1 MSKYIFFCMEACQ
14 SRKLQSSL
22 PLSPRDLQRIS
33 DFLLYLFGYEQR
45 SKKSGLRQAA
55 ALQTLALLRSFVVTV
70 CLTLK
75 KKEFLKNHHYLTMMA
90 KISRTT
96 WQCGCNQYFCQM
108 TIVVARERD
117 AFIPFLAFPEKRA
130 KRKRRLLW
138 KAHSLSLNIDIAL
151 CLLFFGR
158 A

>member
-1 MSKYIFFCMEACQ
+1 MEACQ

-75 KKEFLKNHHYLTMMA
+75 KKEFLENHHYLTMMA
-90 KISRTT
+90 KISKTT
-96 WQCGCNQYFCQM
+96 
-108 TIVVARERD
+108 
-117 AFIPFLAFPEKRA
+117 
-130 KRKRRLLW
+130 
-138 KAHSLSLNIDIAL
+138 
-151 CLLFFGR
+151 
-158 A
+158 